1 MSGNF
6 QQVLEVFRRAANVEA
21 GRMFGSEALKVR
33 GKVFSMCVRNR
44 LVVKLPAPR
53 AKELIDSRLAAPFDP
68 GHGRVMKEWVSI
80 APSAKVDWVAIS
92 SEAKAFVATQ
102 VKS

>member
-1 MSGNF
+1 MPI
-6 QQVLEVFRRAANVEA
+6 V
-21 GRMFGSEALKVR
+21 
-33 GKVFSMCVRNR
+33 
-44 LVVKLPAPR
+44 
-53 AKELIDSRLAAPFDP
+53 APFDP